1 MTPASVLAR
10 LGSVPSRLRA
20 EVPTLAA
27 GPLLCF
33 NPRNGRRPVSGRH
46 VLRPLKQSKGAD
58 GVTRPG
64 RRAATARAV
73 ATARSVR
80 AWKEYV

>member
-1 MTPASVLAR
+1 M
-10 LGSVPSRLRA
+10 
-20 EVPTLAA
+20 
-27 GPLLCF
+27 
-33 NPRNGRRPVSGRH
+33 
-46 VLRPLKQSKGAD
+46 KQSKGAD

-64 RRAATARAV
+64 RRTPTARAMATARAATARAV